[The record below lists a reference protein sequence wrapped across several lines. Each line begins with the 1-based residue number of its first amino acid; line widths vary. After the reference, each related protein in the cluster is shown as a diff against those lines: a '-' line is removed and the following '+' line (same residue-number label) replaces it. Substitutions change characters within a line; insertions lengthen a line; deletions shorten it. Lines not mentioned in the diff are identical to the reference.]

1 MQTRSIR
8 VASNEWE
15 EQVAAVVDASAAT
28 MNGRHASQARTE
40 GTNGRHLAKWTYGD
54 ADFIRTG
61 QQLYRFAQ
69 QKHYHLRS
77 VRSGRQCLARFI
89 QQHQP
94 SKTVKFPA
102 EWTKNTTA
110 VNRLLE
116 DWMKVPGNPFN
127 PSDGEERSYGTQR
140 RKGRNAIDT
149 FVEEDTQTDMSEN
162 EESVQSEYEAT
173 DTEQTT
179 VAAHRT
185 TGTATGRR
193 PGQTKKKAAL
203 AAAKAAALAAA
214 AAAAAKRAAEEAL
227 KAAAAAAAAAAEGDD
242 GDEDDDEG
250 REGGGTGDCKKAQ
263 SFTRFYTVVC
273 SIASAEA
280 AANTKDRE
288 DEVSWV
294 SLGLERLPENGKEQ
308 HQTGGGRAARCESIA
323 GTESTDYGDVAELDE
338 VWCEE
343 VCRTSEER
351 AARRVSDAGTEDT
364 DYGDVAELDELLRS
378 DAFNEMQ
385 WRT

>member
-1 MQTRSIR
+1 MQTRSVS
-8 VASNEWE
+8 VASNGWE
-15 EQVAAVVDASAAT
+15 EQVAAVVEASKAT

-116 DWMKVPGNPFN
+116 SWMKVPGNPYN
-127 PSDGEERSYGTQR
+127 LSDGEERDYGTQR

-149 FVEEDTQTDMSEN
+149 FLEEDTQTDMSGN
-162 EESVQSEYEAT
+162 EGSEWSEYEAP

-179 VAAHRT
+179 IVAQRT
-185 TGTATGRR
+185 TESPISRRDIRHRVEATVSALASAATETATGRR
-193 PGQTKKKAAL
+193 PGQTKKTAAL
-203 AAAKAAALAAA
+203 AAARAAVLAAA
-214 AAAAAKRAAEEAL
+214 ASKRAAEKAL
-227 KAAAAAAAAAAEGDD
+227 KAAAAAAAAEGDD
-242 GDEDDDEG
+242 GDVDDDEG
-250 REGGGTGDCKKAQ
+250 RAGGITEHGKKAE
-263 SFTRFYTVVC
+263 SLTRVYTVVC
-273 SIASAEA
+273 STEPEEA
-280 AANTKDRE
+280 VANTKDRE
-288 DEVSWV
+288 DGV
-294 SLGLERLPENGKEQ
+294 SLVSLDPELLPENGKGQ
-308 HQTGGGRAARCESIA
+308 HKTGGGRAATCESIA
-323 GTESTDYGDVAELDE
+323 DTDSTDYSDAGELDE
-338 VWCEE
+338 AWREE
-343 VCRTSEER
+343 
-351 AARRVSDAGTEDT
+351 
-364 DYGDVAELDELLRS
+364 
-378 DAFNEMQ
+378 
-385 WRT
+385 